1 MKSFILRISSLLLLG
16 ILLVSCAAPAGEA
29 APSDISL
36 VDGLERTVSMEQPAA
51 RIVSLSPS
59 TTEILYAIG
68 AGDQVVGRDSFSNY
82 PEEALAVQDV
92 GGSMGSYSYEMIA
105 SLQPD
110 LVLASE
116 INTPEQV
123 KSLEDLN
130 LTVYY
135 LSNPKSINEIDDL
148 LEVVGTLTGHEKEAS
163 ELAASLNE
171 RIDAVLAIAAKA
183 ASKPLVFYELD
194 ATDPAKPWTPGPGS
208 YMDELIQAAGGRNVG
223 SVLQSA
229 WAEISIEELMV
240 QNPDI
245 ILLGD
250 SNYGVTVEQV
260 AARTGWENLSAVK
273 NGSVYVFND
282 DLVSRPGPRMVDG
295 LEELAKIF
303 HPELYK

>member
-16 ILLVSCAAPAGEA
+16 VMLVSCAAPAGELA
-29 APSDISL
+29 QSDISL

-59 TTEILYAIG
+59 TTEILFAIG

-92 GGSMGSYSYEMIA
+92 GGSMGSYSYETIA

-123 KSLEDLN
+123 KSLEDLG
-130 LTVYY
+130 LTIYY
-135 LSNPKSINEIDDL
+135 LSNPENLDAIDDL

-163 ELAASLNE
+163 DLAASLNE
-171 RIDAVLAIAAKA
+171 RIDAVLATVAKA
-183 ASKPLVFYELD
+183 DAQPLVFYELD

-208 YMDELIQAAGGRNVG
+208 YMDELIQSAGGRNVG

-250 SNYGVTVEQV
+250 SNYGITVEQV
-260 AARTGWENLSAVK
+260 AARTGWENLTAVK
-273 NGSVYVFND
+273 DGKVFAFND

-295 LEELAKIF
+295 LEELAKII